1 MPNATDLSPESNIG
15 KRLHIIT
22 PVKDSIELTLRTI
35 RSVLDS
41 KIGIPFIYTVYNDF
55 STPENTRRLEAVASE
70 IGGGG
75 NFRLVNLSDVTDTP
89 SPNYRLT
96 LRMALRDALADGA
109 SLAIVESDVA
119 VAQETMQRLLD
130 GAAERPD
137 CALAAAITVDEQG
150 EVNYPYESKRGY
162 TGIIEADGHLSF
174 CCTLLTNAF
183 LKKAD
188 FDELNAEKQ
197 WFDVP
202 ISHMALRE
210 NFRNYL
216 FCDLHV
222 LHNPHSSRPWKMLKY
237 SNRLKY
243 YLYKFLK
250 GRDKI

>member
-1 MPNATDLSPESNIG
+1 MPNAAKLSPESNVG
-15 KRLHIIT
+15 KCLHIIT
-22 PVKDSIELTLRTI
+22 PVKDSIELTLRTV

-41 KIGIPFIYTVYNDF
+41 KIGIPFTYTVYNDF
-55 STPENTRRLEAVASE
+55 STPENTALLEKTATE
-70 IGGGG
+70 WGGVEV
-75 NFRLVNLSDVTDTP
+75 VNLADVTDTP

-96 LRMALRDALADGA
+96 LRMALRKALEADA
-109 SLAIVESDVA
+109 SLAIVESDVTIG
-119 VAQETMQRLLD
+119 EEIMQRLLE
-130 GAAERPD
+130 GASARPD
-137 CALAAAITVDEQG
+137 CALAAAITVDEAG
-150 EVNYPYESKRGY
+150 EVNYPYESKREC
-162 TGIIEADGHLSF
+162 TGVVEADGHLSF

-216 FCDLHV
+216 FCDLRV
-222 LHNPHSSRPWKMLKY
+222 LHRPHGSRPWKMLKY

>member
-1 MPNATDLSPESNIG
+1 MPNAAKLSPESNVG
-15 KRLHIIT
+15 KCLHIIT
-22 PVKDSIELTLRTI
+22 PVKDSIELTLRTV

-41 KIGIPFIYTVYNDF
+41 KIGIPFTYTVFNDF
-55 STPENTRRLEAVASE
+55 STPENTALLEKAATDM
-70 IGGGG
+70 G
-75 NFRLVNLSDVTDTP
+75 FALVNLSDVTDTP

-96 LRMALRDALADGA
+96 LRMALRKALEADA
-109 SLAIVESDVA
+109 SLAIVESDV
-119 VAQETMQRLLD
+119 VVGEEIMQQLLE
-130 GAAERPD
+130 GASARPD
-137 CALAAAITVDEQG
+137 CALAAAITVDEAG
-150 EVNYPYESKRGY
+150 EVNYPYESKRGC
-162 TGIIEADGHLSF
+162 TGVIEADGHLSF

-216 FCDLHV
+216 FCNLRV
-222 LHNPHSSRPWKMLKY
+222 LHRPHGSRPWKMLKY